1 MSKRTGRRLLSK
13 GPEAPISAAPF
24 QNSILIQNTIMDH
37 SDQRG
42 VTDVYKYFH
51 ISVMGNDTRLGTSI

>member
-1 MSKRTGRRLLSK
+1 MSKRARRRLLSK
-13 GPEAPISAAPF
+13 GPEAPISAVPF

-42 VTDVYKYFH
+42 VTDVYKYFY